1 MADKLLVVL
10 VFVFCWSGVAL
21 ADTYRWEDADGNV
34 YYSDMP
40 PPAGARNI
48 QRERRVGDAGEAAPA
63 PLPYELQ
70 LPMRN
75 FPVTLYV
82 TDCGDAC
89 DQARAL
95 LIERGIPHTLLDAT
109 KPDVQQAMKALPDG
123 RLDVPTMT
131 VGKIVLWGFE
141 ADRWNDTLTAAQY
154 PSEALIKVTPTIPR
168 VAGAAS
174 DDSNADDAELESGE
188 SDDADADSGDLADIE
203 SDEVEDDGD
212 ADDTGSDNN
221 GTDDNG
227 ETKEETGSGDE

>member
-1 MADKLLVVL
+1 MIDKLLVVL
-10 VFVFCWSGVAL
+10 VFVLCWSGVVV

-40 PPAGARNI
+40 PPAGATNI
-48 QRERRVGDAGEAAPA
+48 QRGRRAGDAAAA

-70 LPMRN
+70 LPVRN

-123 RLDVPTMT
+123 RLEVPLMT
-131 VGKIVLWGFE
+131 VGKIVRWGFQTE
-141 ADRWNDTLTAAQY
+141 RWNDALDTAQY
-154 PSEALIKVTPTIPR
+154 PSEALIEVTPYVPP
-168 VAGAAS
+168 VASAS
-174 DDSNADDAELESGE
+174 TEDTNAIDDDSENGDSADLEDDEFDVEDNGVNDDDQTDDEVESGE
-188 SDDADADSGDLADIE
+188 D
-203 SDEVEDDGD
+203 
-212 ADDTGSDNN
+212 
-221 GTDDNG
+221 
-227 ETKEETGSGDE
+227 